1 MALGFFAK
9 ARVSRGR
16 GPLFSLAAL
25 LPAVAEISIF
35 AAAGAAPEESGARQR
50 ERRGAEDDFIVN
62 SDSAAFSSP
71 QLVFS
76 DLEVT
81 AFVSPTTS
89 SSAASHAGA
98 VTRSD
103 AVHLFSPWPSERQAS
118 SEEQSASF
126 LQTHT
131 SHVVYADYGLTG
143 SLQCLDP
150 RLSKKLLLQ
159 PSAPEK
165 RPDEGTSA
173 TVSFF
178 AAPGGNL
185 GEFVLG
191 LDTYLAS
198 VGFYDSAKLRE
209 EAAAKTATAL
219 LENYHWERTS
229 TGWWRVPDAAAP
241 AAPNDSADES
251 GVGGAASLLD
261 KSGDHS
267 SNSNSKSAASTA
279 SKSTSQAQE
288 ATASSEEKLISKD
301 AVFEND
307 KEKRAL
313 LAKKVE
319 FFFRK
324 WLQYLNKER
333 QQVAQLQRAQTEQER
348 SGGAT
353 SASSSGE
360 GGVGSFLRSG
370 PRESLLSAE
379 QGSSAVNAGGE
390 RSDPP
395 VSGPRDQVSL
405 LARRVFGPELG
416 PRGSTSASINY
427 GEQKLYAAS
436 ADAEAAG
443 SRRAPASEIFTF
455 RHCTDDRAVAHL
467 EDQLAVENLDLEKPP
482 EHLKEK
488 LLPLLAERPQNQGDA
503 YLRLL
508 LKFPEKFGTSRF
520 LVSEVLRNFYRT
532 LWSAAGGSSEDAQG
546 RGDALRG
553 RGGEG
558 EAAVALTMFSGAA
571 DPAAFLE
578 VGTKKRAHK
587 ETAPTDGKKSST
599 TMPML
604 IHLGND
610 FGATETARRVSRAG
624 APAPGTSATGGRQ
637 QIFLSEGRRK
647 VRANADGGR
656 RVGASRTSWRNGR
669 GSQVETPTGNAA
681 NAPFFGPDRSRRGL
695 LAARSGNAMQ
705 SPGAQRMQMAQNQ
718 NREFEFPFFPP
729 QFAPGPMPM
738 QMQAPQQQAF
748 PSAASPIQMLM
759 SAAPTSASLPPSI
772 PINYGNRGGGYPA
785 YPAYY
790 TSAGFYPQLQVQSG
804 PPLLYNGYVNNV
816 PGPYLAP
823 EQLQNFGASMNGG
836 GYNKNYNGGGFGF
849 GIVGPGVQPAPGA
862 VPQQVFAATRTPQQ
876 LETEQSDTGV
886 VASAYEQAGQ
896 GEEGAQVADKNSA
909 ASDSEQESAGEVE
922 LQAQGGGRG
931 ASSSELLQLNGGENE
946 NVGDGEGAATGVVG
960 EGLRSFGASTTTSG
974 GSPGSPVQQ
983 LQFEHAHDTEVPA
996 QFVNPYQQLQ
1006 AGAAPPGAAPPFSYF
1021 YQVAPAS
1028 GPGAAPMEGYGNG
1041 LYAGAAAGAAPPAPY
1056 SFLQT
1061 ALSDSSEQ
1069 EQMTTSSAR
1078 STASSATGGAVEPQL
1093 LILYRDAVEHHRRKL
1108 ADFFDRETSDF
1119 PLDKTNFLK
1128 TMGERAGKNLEILL
1142 QRTMGP
1148 EQPRFR
1154 LVYTGE

>member
-229 TGWWRVPDAAAP
+229 T
-241 AAPNDSADES
+241 
-251 GVGGAASLLD
+251 
-261 KSGDHS
+261 
-267 SNSNSKSAASTA
+267 AASTA

-610 FGATETARRVSRAG
+610 FGATETARRVSRA
-624 APAPGTSATGGRQ
+624 
-637 QIFLSEGRRK
+637 
-647 VRANADGGR
+647 
-656 RVGASRTSWRNGR
+656 
-669 GSQVETPTGNAA
+669 A

-849 GIVGPGVQPAPGA
+849 GIIRNKKARA
-862 VPQQVFAATRTPQQ
+862 RSSFKHK
-876 LETEQSDTGV
+876 EV
-886 VASAYEQAGQ
+886 VA
-896 GEEGAQVADKNSA
+896 
-909 ASDSEQESAGEVE
+909 
-922 LQAQGGGRG
+922 
-931 ASSSELLQLNGGENE
+931 ELLRPNCC
-946 NVGDGEGAATGVVG
+946 
-960 EGLRSFGASTTTSG
+960 S
-974 GSPGSPVQQ
+974 
-983 LQFEHAHDTEVPA
+983 
-996 QFVNPYQQLQ
+996 
-1006 AGAAPPGAAPPFSYF
+1006 
-1021 YQVAPAS
+1021 
-1028 GPGAAPMEGYGNG
+1028 
-1041 LYAGAAAGAAPPAPY
+1041 
-1056 SFLQT
+1056 
-1061 ALSDSSEQ
+1061 
-1069 EQMTTSSAR
+1069 
-1078 STASSATGGAVEPQL
+1078 
-1093 LILYRDAVEHHRRKL
+1093 
-1108 ADFFDRETSDF
+1108 
-1119 PLDKTNFLK
+1119 
-1128 TMGERAGKNLEILL
+1128 
-1142 QRTMGP
+1142 
-1148 EQPRFR
+1148 
-1154 LVYTGE
+1154 